1 MSVKAAL
8 ALVAVLGTG
17 CAGAH
22 AGAAAHAVPTHP
34 APSATASS
42 GTTAPAHTDDA
53 QLARVL
59 VRAGDLPA
67 GYIKDKRPLGTSLAA
82 SSTDS
87 ACARRFAAVSRLRTT
102 GALAAVGRA
111 QVSFSKKGRPNFIR
125 AAAFRYRDARTAARI
140 VAGLHDVFTTCRTFT
155 ATDPASK
162 RAVSVS
168 LLALP
173 FPHLGDGGT
182 ATDGTLTSSG
192 QRVYVDMVFVRTG
205 RSIAYVAGLT
215 SGQRDFVALKR
226 AVRAEVTRL
235 GTQGT
240 R

>member
-1 MSVKAAL
+1 MSVRAAV
-8 ALVAVLGTG
+8 ALVAVLAAG
-17 CAGAH
+17 CAGGH
-22 AGAAAHAVPTHP
+22 AGAAAHAKSHA
-34 APSATASS
+34 APSPSTSSTAV
-42 GTTAPAHTDDA
+42 APAHTDDT
-53 QLARVL
+53 QLARAL

-67 GYIKDKRPLGTSLAA
+67 GYIKDTQVRGTTLAA

-102 GALAAVGRA
+102 GVLAPLARA
-111 QVSFSKKGRPNFIR
+111 QVSFSKTGDPHFIR
-125 AAAFRYRDARTAARI
+125 AAAFRYRDAQTATKI
-140 VAGLHDVFTTCRTFT
+140 VTAVHDVFTSCRTFT

-162 RAVSVS
+162 RVVSVS

-182 ATDGTLTSSG
+182 ATDGTLTSAG
-192 QRVYVDMVFVRTG
+192 RRVYVDLVFVHTG

-215 SGQRDFVALKR
+215 SGHRDLVALQR

-235 GTQGT
+235 SA